1 MNSNLIDLMRG
12 QLGPA
17 LVSKSATQLGESESG
32 ISRSFEALLPAVL
45 AALGKESNHPVLHD
59 AIMQDDTISHLG
71 TLGEQ
76 SAPGIFTTLSDVL
89 FKDRI
94 SGLENAVANFA
105 DVSPSAVQRL
115 LPIVLSAVTGIFSR
129 YRKEHNLDRDQVSR
143 LLSEQAAHAATIMP
157 AGLSLGAFGLVENQS
172 KDPVTDSS
180 GHTSEALDNG
190 AVMQENVEKEVEVN
204 RAGETHVY
212 TEAPQG
218 DSSSIWK
225 WLLPLLL
232 LLAAGYFLFKQCD
245 NKEVQ
250 STVVDVD
257 STRIESDTV
266 NVLNDSL
273 DSRTTTTIALPNNAS
288 VEAYEGGIE
297 QQIATFLS
305 SPEYAEATNEIL
317 KDRWF
322 DFDNLNFE
330 FGTTQLTPESQ
341 VQLENIR
348 SILQAYPDAKIKI
361 GAYSDRKGDDQLNL
375 ELSQKRAEAVKSALN
390 SPQVVEAEGY
400 GEQFATVAESASDQ
414 QRQIDRRTSIRFVK

>member
-1 MNSNLIDLMRG
+1 MRG

-190 AVMQENVEKEVEVN
+190 AVMQENVEKEVEVT

-245 NKEVQ
+245 SKEVQ
-250 STVVDVD
+250 STVVEVD

-297 QQIATFLS
+297 QQITTFLS

-390 SPQVVEAEGY
+390 SAQVVEAEGY

>member
-143 LLSEQAAHAATIMP
+143 LLSEQAAHATTIMP

-190 AVMQENVEKEVEVN
+190 AVMQENVEKEVEVT

-250 STVVDVD
+250 STVVEVD

-297 QQIATFLS
+297 QQITTFLS

-390 SPQVVEAEGY
+390 SAQVVEAEGY

>member
-17 LVSKSATQLGESESG
+17 LVSKAATQLGESESG

-105 DVSPSAVQRL
+105 NVSPSAVQRL

-172 KDPVTDSS
+172 KDPVTVSS

-250 STVVDVD
+250 STVVEVD

-297 QQIATFLS
+297 QQITTFLS

-375 ELSQKRAEAVKSALN
+375 ELSQKGAEAVKSALN
-390 SPQVVEAEGY
+390 SAQVVEAEGY

>member
-1 MNSNLIDLMRG
+1 MNSNLIDLIRG

-250 STVVDVD
+250 STVVEVD

-273 DSRTTTTIALPNNAS
+273 DSRTTTTIALPNNGS

-297 QQIATFLS
+297 QQITTFLS

>member
-190 AVMQENVEKEVEVN
+190 AVMQENVEKEVEVT

-245 NKEVQ
+245 SKEVQ
-250 STVVDVD
+250 STVVEVD

-297 QQIATFLS
+297 QQITTFLS
-305 SPEYAEATNEIL
+305 SPEYAEATYEIL

-390 SPQVVEAEGY
+390 SAQVVEAEGY

>member
-172 KDPVTDSS
+172 KDPVTDSY

-250 STVVDVD
+250 STVVEVD

-273 DSRTTTTIALPNNAS
+273 DSRTTTTIALPNNAI

-297 QQIATFLS
+297 QQITTFLS

>member
-157 AGLSLGAFGLVENQS
+157 TGLSLGAFGLVENQS

-232 LLAAGYFLFKQCD
+232 LLAAGYFLFKQCE

-250 STVVDVD
+250 STVVEVD

-297 QQIATFLS
+297 QQITTFLS

-390 SPQVVEAEGY
+390 SAQVVEAEGY

>member
-1 MNSNLIDLMRG
+1 MRG

-143 LLSEQAAHAATIMP
+143 LISEQAAHAATIMP

-190 AVMQENVEKEVEVN
+190 AVMQENVEKEVEVT

-250 STVVDVD
+250 STVVEVD

-297 QQIATFLS
+297 QQITTFLS

>member
-105 DVSPSAVQRL
+105 NVSPSAVQRL

-190 AVMQENVEKEVEVN
+190 AVMQENVEKEVEVT

-250 STVVDVD
+250 STVVEVD

-297 QQIATFLS
+297 QQITTFLS

-390 SPQVVEAEGY
+390 SAQVVEAEGY

>member
-250 STVVDVD
+250 STVVEVD

-297 QQIATFLS
+297 QQITTFLS

>member
-1 MNSNLIDLMRG
+1 MRG

-105 DVSPSAVQRL
+105 NVSPSAVQRL

-190 AVMQENVEKEVEVN
+190 AVMQENVEKEVEVT

-250 STVVDVD
+250 STVVEVD

-297 QQIATFLS
+297 QQITTFLS

-390 SPQVVEAEGY
+390 SAQVVEAEGY

>member
-250 STVVDVD
+250 STVVDLD

-297 QQIATFLS
+297 QQITTFLS

>member
-1 MNSNLIDLMRG
+1 MNSNIIDLMRG

-59 AIMQDDTISHLG
+59 AIMQDDTISDLG

-105 DVSPSAVQRL
+105 NVSPSAVQRL

-172 KDPVTDSS
+172 KDPVTDSY

-250 STVVDVD
+250 STVVEVD

-297 QQIATFLS
+297 QQITIFLS

-375 ELSQKRAEAVKSALN
+375 ELSQKRAEAIKSALN

>member
-1 MNSNLIDLMRG
+1 MRG

-250 STVVDVD
+250 STVVEVD

-297 QQIATFLS
+297 QQITTFLS

>member
-1 MNSNLIDLMRG
+1 MRG

-105 DVSPSAVQRL
+105 NVSPSAVQRL

-225 WLLPLLL
+225 WILPLLL

-250 STVVDVD
+250 STVVEVD

-297 QQIATFLS
+297 QQITTFLS

-390 SPQVVEAEGY
+390 SAQVVEAEGY

>member
-1 MNSNLIDLMRG
+1 MRG

-190 AVMQENVEKEVEVN
+190 AVMQENVEKEVEVT

-250 STVVDVD
+250 STVVEVD

-297 QQIATFLS
+297 QQITTFLS

-390 SPQVVEAEGY
+390 SAQVVEAEGY

>member
-250 STVVDVD
+250 STVVEVD

-297 QQIATFLS
+297 QQITTFLS

-390 SPQVVEAEGY
+390 SAQVVEAEGY

>member
-1 MNSNLIDLMRG
+1 MRG

-115 LPIVLSAVTGIFSR
+115 LPIVLSAVTGIISR
-129 YRKEHNLDRDQVSR
+129 YLKEHNLDRDQVSR

-180 GHTSEALDNG
+180 GHTSEDLDNG
-190 AVMQENVEKEVEVN
+190 AVMQENVEKEVEVT

-232 LLAAGYFLFKQCD
+232 LLAAGYFMFKQCD

-250 STVVDVD
+250 STVVEVD

-297 QQIATFLS
+297 QQITTFLS

-390 SPQVVEAEGY
+390 SAQVVEAEGY

>member
-1 MNSNLIDLMRG
+1 MNSNLIDLIRG

-250 STVVDVD
+250 STVVEVD

-297 QQIATFLS
+297 QQITTFLS

-390 SPQVVEAEGY
+390 SAQVVEAEGY

>member
-1 MNSNLIDLMRG
+1 MRG

-105 DVSPSAVQRL
+105 NVSPSAVQRL

-190 AVMQENVEKEVEVN
+190 AVMQENVEKEVEVT

-250 STVVDVD
+250 STVVEVD

-297 QQIATFLS
+297 QQITTFLS

>member
-180 GHTSEALDNG
+180 GHTFEALDNG

-250 STVVDVD
+250 STVVEVD

-297 QQIATFLS
+297 QQITTFLS

-348 SILQAYPDAKIKI
+348 SILKAYPDAKIKI

-390 SPQVVEAEGY
+390 SAQVVEAEGY
-400 GEQFATVAESASDQ
+400 GEQFSTVAESASDQ

>member
-1 MNSNLIDLMRG
+1 MRG